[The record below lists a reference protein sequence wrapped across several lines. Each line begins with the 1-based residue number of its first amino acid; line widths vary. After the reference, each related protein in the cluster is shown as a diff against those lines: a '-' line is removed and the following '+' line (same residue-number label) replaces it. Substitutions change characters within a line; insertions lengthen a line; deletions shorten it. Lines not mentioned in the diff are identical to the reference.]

1 MIFAEAVA
9 DDTRRFSVGLSGK
22 APVPSLCKEFCAERV
37 SIRPQ
42 PAAEHV
48 QELHVP
54 HKASLK
60 NASHHPCFGQLSDSS
75 GLYFHFDSFL
85 PLPVI
90 SFLYCIVKTHTANA
104 RCVQPPFKPA
114 ANMLNSAREGFLSL
128 QQGRKQNKRHCLRQA
143 RLLQIRGRFLRFQ
156 GSRLRQLQFQHP

>member
-1 MIFAEAVA
+1 MPRQSPTIRA
-9 DDTRRFSVGLSGK
+9 DFLCGLSGK

-60 NASHHPCFGQLSDSS
+60 NASHRPCFGQLSDSS
-75 GLYFHFDSFL
+75 GSYFHFGFFL

-90 SFLYCIVKTHTANA
+90 SFLYCIVKRTQQTQGVCSRRSN
-104 RCVQPPFKPA
+104 PPQICLILPA
-114 ANMLNSAREGFLSL
+114 KGFYHC
-128 QQGRKQNKRHCLRQA
+128 GRV
-143 RLLQIRGRFLRFQ
+143 
-156 GSRLRQLQFQHP
+156 GSRINGIACDKHGCSEFAADFCGFGVHTSVNFNFNIR